1 MKAIIKFRD
10 DSEKL
15 IRFFN
20 SEKMVDLL
28 CESKVGNFVAW
39 ILIHAFN
46 VNCVIFE

>member
-10 DSEKL
+10 DTEKS

-28 CESKVGNFVAW
+28 CESKVGNYVAW
-39 ILIHAFN
+39 ILYHTCNIE
-46 VNCVIFE
+46 CIIFE